1 MKLDIS
7 TILPGNQRLF
17 QTLLSCEQTQKQK
30 IPIAN
35 NAKKNITKRKKNLL
49 TI

>member
-7 TILPGNQRLF
+7 TMLPGNQRLS

-30 IPIAN
+30 IPIEN
-35 NAKKNITKRKKNLL
+35 NAKNKTLQNGKGIH
-49 TI
+49 